1 MRFTVPTIVVM
12 MAAVL
17 LTGCSLFPQGPDQAE
32 RDRWSRVI
40 ETAIEAL
47 PGVADASHTFQYHPY
62 GPNSYY
68 TSRLEVQLE
77 DGVTPAET
85 ASVVRVMGAQQLP
98 PHYRGDSTMVK
109 IHRKTD
115 SFSGTGSSWR
125 NVDVEAN
132 AAYTWTRVSAADT
145 GAQIHW
151 STSSFTATADTDGPT
166 EFISVRAG
174 SEAEPHRATAAM
186 RRIIQ
191 DFPEL
196 ASNYWTVS
204 PVHGESMSEHYS
216 KLAPSSTHTDR
227 RPRFPSTGELEL
239 WEWFLTDQ
247 PTPFLA
253 EVSVFD
259 PPDTAGRTLG
269 VTVFP
274 PSGQKFSAAQA
285 TQLADRH
292 LRYLSRPGA
301 VVDYTIVTRDG
312 PGVAVLV
319 GGCPASEREVA
330 PESEPFA
337 RQYERC

>member
-1 MRFTVPTIVVM
+1 MRFTVPTIVSM

-32 RDRWSRVI
+32 RNRWSRVI

-47 PGVADASHTFQYHPY
+47 PGVDDASHAFQYHPY

-98 PHYRGDSTMVK
+98 PHYQGDSTSVK
-109 IHRKTD
+109 IRRMTD
-115 SFSGTGSSWR
+115 SYSGSWR
-125 NVDVEAN
+125 FGRGVDAEAN
-132 AAYTWTRVSAADT
+132 AANTWTRVSSADT
-145 GAQIHW
+145 GAEIHW
-151 STSSFTATADTDGPT
+151 ASHGVKTTGDADGHA
-166 EFISVRAG
+166 ESISVRAG
-174 SEAEPHRATAAM
+174 SEAEPQRATAAM

-196 ASNYWTVS
+196 ASNDWTVS
-204 PVHGESMSEHYS
+204 PVHGEGMSEQYS
-216 KLAPSSTHTDR
+216 RLEPSLTHSDR
-227 RPRFPSTGELEL
+227 RPRFPSTDELEL

-253 EVSVFD
+253 EVSVLD
-259 PPDTAGRTLG
+259 PPDRAGRTLDI
-269 VTVFP
+269 TVFP
-274 PSGQKFSAAQA
+274 PVGEKFSTAQA

-292 LRYLSRPGA
+292 LPHLARPGA
-301 VVDYTIVTRDG
+301 VVDYTIVTREG
-312 PGVAVLV
+312 PRFAVLV
-319 GGCPASEREVA
+319 GGCPASQREVA

-337 RQYERC
+337 RRYERC

>member
-1 MRFTVPTIVVM
+1 MRFTVPTIVST

-68 TSRLEVQLE
+68 TSRLDVRLE
-77 DGVTPAET
+77 DGATPAET
-85 ASVVRVMGAQQLP
+85 ASVVRAMGAQQLP
-98 PHYRGDSTMVK
+98 PHYRGDSTMFK
-109 IHRKTD
+109 IHRMTD
-115 SFSGTGSSWR
+115 SFSGDWR
-125 NVDVEAN
+125 LGRGIDVEAN

-145 GAQIHW
+145 GAEIHW
-151 STSSFTATADTDGPT
+151 ATHGVTATGDAGPP
-166 EFISVRAG
+166 G
-174 SEAEPHRATAAM
+174 
-186 RRIIQ
+186 
-191 DFPEL
+191 
-196 ASNYWTVS
+196 
-204 PVHGESMSEHYS
+204 GE
-216 KLAPSSTHTDR
+216 KLST
-227 RPRFPSTGELEL
+227 
-239 WEWFLTDQ
+239 
-247 PTPFLA
+247 
-253 EVSVFD
+253 
-259 PPDTAGRTLG
+259 
-269 VTVFP
+269 
-274 PSGQKFSAAQA
+274 AQA

-292 LRYLSRPGA
+292 LRYLARPGA

-312 PGVAVLV
+312 PRLAVLV